1 MHACGGGTASACG
14 DHMPPPPLVV
24 KPPPPQAVAASPP
37 PPLVLAAPP
46 PRVVKAPPPPPLEV
60 AAWPPIPLVVAASLV
75 AASSEDNDVKV
86 SEEAEDICCPCSGGQ
101 SCIVERRCRGDWVHE
116 DDVLLAAGLQ
126 VRTHCLSQ
134 PTLEQKAVIRAWMI
148 ENLGYDGAAPR
159 LAAPA
164 TGSAAA
170 ASTCAHPAAAAAD
183 TPPAPRRPSG
193 RINFPPDLCPP
204 EAELD
209 DWTRIKKAFDS
220 KQLVS
225 SGSTFRPPGRSRSRS
240 PPFPKRASPAEVPAV
255 PAVIRPDVS
264 RIDWAGMGLRPQ
276 QALGYSRIDWAE
288 MGRETQQKRVAVLQ
302 EILND
307 PRISSDSFKMLL
319 VGEKMDNFQQE
330 DELLRRI
337 QGLEATDLPP
347 PGTPQEHNRKIQVAV
362 LLEELLMT
370 RTLLYH
376 VVGP

>member
-240 PPFPKRASPAEVPAV
+240 PIGHTRGERA
-255 PAVIRPDVS
+255 
-264 RIDWAGMGLRPQ
+264 
-276 QALGYSRIDWAE
+276 
-288 MGRETQQKRVAVLQ
+288 
-302 EILND
+302 
-307 PRISSDSFKMLL
+307 
-319 VGEKMDNFQQE
+319 
-330 DELLRRI
+330 
-337 QGLEATDLPP
+337 
-347 PGTPQEHNRKIQVAV
+347 
-362 LLEELLMT
+362 
-370 RTLLYH
+370 
-376 VVGP
+376 